1 MTISVTILKDEQGQF
16 SISVDQDA
24 KPDQDM
30 TANPSA
36 AAPADTDQAQ
46 DNPPTPVKSLEQALS
61 LAAKVLSQPTEG
73 SQSMFDEGMKSSM
86 PTPAGQPAPQS
97 PM

>member
-1 MTISVTILKDEQGQF
+1 MTISVTILKDEQGSF

-30 TANPSA
+30 TA
-36 AAPADTDQAQ
+36 APGDTDQAQ